1 MKEGRQP
8 SLIAIVGPTASGKSD
23 LGIALAARLQGEII
37 NCDSVQVFQGIE
49 IATAKVPL
57 AERQGIPHHL
67 LDLVPSTYEMTAVE
81 WATRA
86 REVIQQI
93 EARGNRAFFVGGTGF
108 YLKALTMQFCDTPPI
123 DPGIRLRLQE
133 LLRRR
138 GADTLHRLLC
148 RVDAPLATL
157 YSPRDWSRVLR
168 ALEVRFSTGL
178 PLSEWQRRSPV
189 RATPE
194 AARLHYF
201 VLRPPR
207 EALYQR
213 IDRRV
218 EEMVARGLLAEIE
231 ALLAEG
237 VPPTARAFQAHG
249 YKRFVEY
256 LLGQRTLDS
265 AIEQMKLDTRHYAKR
280 QWTWWRAQSP
290 TVWLDGFGS
299 EPAVLAAALQ
309 AIEEIDASPP
319 DLTASGT
326 VP

>member
-1 MKEGRQP
+1 MEHTA
-8 SLIAIVGPTASGKSD
+8 LVAIVGPTASGKSD
-23 LGIALAARLQGEII
+23 LGIALASRLGGEII
-37 NCDSVQVFQGIE
+37 NCDSVQVFRGIE
-49 IATAKVPL
+49 IATAKVPFE
-57 AERQGIPHHL
+57 ERQGIPHHL
-67 LDLVPSTYEMTAVE
+67 LDLVEPTYEMTAVE

-86 REVIQQI
+86 RATILQI
-93 EARGNRAFFVGGTGF
+93 EAAGKRVFLVGGTGF
-108 YLKALTMQFCDTPPI
+108 YLKALTTQFCDTPPV
-123 DPGIRLRLQE
+123 DPQVRGRLQE

-138 GADTLHRLLC
+138 GPGPLHRVLQ
-148 RVDAPLATL
+148 RVDPPLATL

-189 RATPE
+189 RLTPE
-194 AARLHYF
+194 AARLHYL

-207 EALYQR
+207 ELLYQR

-218 EEMVARGLLAEIE
+218 EEMVARGLLDEIE
-231 ALLAEG
+231 GLLASG

-256 LLGQRTLDS
+256 LLGQRTLAS

-280 QWTWWRAQSP
+280 QWTWWRAQAQ
-290 TVWLDGFGS
+290 TIWLEGFGG

-309 AIEEIDASPP
+309 AIGEIDARSISLSP
-319 DLTASGT
+319 ASNL
-326 VP
+326 PPS